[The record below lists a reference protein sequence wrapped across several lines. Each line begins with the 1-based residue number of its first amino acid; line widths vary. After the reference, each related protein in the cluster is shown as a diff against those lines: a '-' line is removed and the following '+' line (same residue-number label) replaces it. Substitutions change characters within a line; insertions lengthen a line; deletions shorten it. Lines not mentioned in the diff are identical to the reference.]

1 MQSALADKA
10 ISVCE
15 LKKKP
20 CAVLNETAVVALLNH
35 NRVMGCMVPAAVYEA
50 MVERLEDLKLAQ
62 LARAR
67 LEANETPVRV
77 SLDELIDEAQ
87 AKIADGR

>member
-35 NRVMGCMVPAAVYEA
+35 NRVMGYRVPAAVYEA
-50 MVERLEDLKLAQ
+50 MVERLEDLELAQ
-62 LARAR
+62 QARAR

-87 AKIADGR
+87 AEIADGR